1 MFRRKKDDDIGGSI
15 MPHSDEMSHAEPAT
29 PARQFTR
36 PAAPA
41 TSNVAASAHPG
52 AGRSAM
58 PGSSSGARPTT
69 GRERPVSDGH
79 EGKKLMVGREIVLS
93 GQITSCDRLIVE
105 GRVEATLSDSKA
117 IEIAESGFFKGSAEI
132 DSADIAGNFEGNLT
146 VRERITI
153 RSTGRVTGQ
162 IRYGQIEIE
171 AGGEIGGDIQPQRAA
186 KAATSGA
193 STTNGREAVPY
204 AASGPSD

>member
-1 MFRRKKDDDIGGSI
+1 
-15 MPHSDEMSHAEPAT
+15 
-29 PARQFTR
+29 
-36 PAAPA
+36 
-41 TSNVAASAHPG
+41 
-52 AGRSAM
+52 
-58 PGSSSGARPTT
+58 
-69 GRERPVSDGH
+69 
-79 EGKKLMVGREIVLS
+79 MVGREIMLS

-117 IEIAESGFFKGSAEI
+117 IEIAESGYFKGSAEI
-132 DSADIAGNFEGNLT
+132 DSADIAGSFEGNLT

-186 KAATSGA
+186 KPATSGA
-193 STTNGREAVPY
+193 SASNGREAVPY
-204 AASGPSD
+204 AASGSSD

>member
-1 MFRRKKDDDIGGSI
+1 MFRRKKDDEIGGSI
-15 MPHSDEMSHAEPAT
+15 MPHSDDMPHLEPAA
-29 PARQFTR
+29 PARQFVRPSAPTT
-36 PAAPA
+36 PAAAPSA
-41 TSNVAASAHPG
+41 HASAV
-52 AGRSAM
+52 RSSM
-58 PGSSSGARPTT
+58 SSSAAGTRPTT
-69 GRERPVSDGH
+69 SRERPMSDGH
-79 EGKKLMVGREIVLS
+79 EGKKLMVGREIMLS

-117 IEIAESGFFKGSAEI
+117 IEIAESGYFKGSAEI
-132 DSADIAGNFEGNLT
+132 DSADIAGSFEGNLT

-186 KAATSGA
+186 KPATSGA
-193 STTNGREAVPY
+193 SASNGREAVPY
-204 AASGPSD
+204 AASGSSD

>member
-1 MFRRKKDDDIGGSI
+1 
-15 MPHSDEMSHAEPAT
+15 
-29 PARQFTR
+29 
-36 PAAPA
+36 
-41 TSNVAASAHPG
+41 
-52 AGRSAM
+52 
-58 PGSSSGARPTT
+58 
-69 GRERPVSDGH
+69 
-79 EGKKLMVGREIVLS
+79 MVGREIVLS

-153 RSTGRVTGQ
+153 RATGRVTGQ

-171 AGGEIGGDIQPQRAA
+171 AGGEIGGDIQPQRTA
-186 KAATSGA
+186 KTATSGGLA
-193 STTNGREAVPY
+193 SNGREAVPY